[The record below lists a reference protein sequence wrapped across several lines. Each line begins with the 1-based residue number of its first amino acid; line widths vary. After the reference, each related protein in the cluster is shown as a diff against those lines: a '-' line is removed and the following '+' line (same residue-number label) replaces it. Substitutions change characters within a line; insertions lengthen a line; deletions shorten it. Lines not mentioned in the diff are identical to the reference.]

1 MRKESGKSG
10 MGRWEDFS
18 LQDNDWVM
26 DIWPI
31 VKMTKGRQPRGG
43 VTKGESPGWSKMKAE
58 LGVRACQRHWLITK
72 TGLCFSHLKQQG
84 MVKGGG
90 HKNPVT
96 GEDNRRHWFFGCC
109 WFAFLSFVLLSM
121 GFVFIW
127 RRQRKTLQ
135 NYFELNNDVKIHKA
149 GFEQQHS
156 DRELRHLPA
165 LKSKQLY
172 S

>member
-1 MRKESGKSG
+1 MESQGWG
-10 MGRWEDFS
+10 GGRTFSCRTFDLLLKWQRVDSPGEGWE
-18 LQDNDWVM
+18 
-26 DIWPI
+26 
-31 VKMTKGRQPRGG
+31 
-43 VTKGESPGWSKMKAE
+43 ESPGWSKMKAE

-156 DRELRHLPA
+156 DRELWHLPA
-165 LKSKQLY
+165 LKSKQQY